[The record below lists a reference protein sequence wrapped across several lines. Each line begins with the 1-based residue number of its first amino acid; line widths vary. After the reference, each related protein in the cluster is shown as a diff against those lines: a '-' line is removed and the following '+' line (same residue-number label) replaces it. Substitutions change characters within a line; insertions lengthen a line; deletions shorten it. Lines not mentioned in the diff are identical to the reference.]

1 MKRNHLNICHSFFR
15 EIGIHLSCKVDIR
28 KFALLVD
35 GPSDILLILALVVI
49 EIHFGILMGQARNVD
64 DSSLFSSLDLI
75 QKHSGEQKVADMV
88 DAILPFV
95 ALFGN
100 LTLWKGHNTRIVEE
114 DIQLIIFGIEIIGEF
129 LH

>member
-1 MKRNHLNICHSFFR
+1 MERNHLDICHSFFR

-35 GPSDILLILALVVI
+35 GPSDILLIFALVVI
-49 EIHFGILMGQARNVD
+49 EIHFGILMGQAGNVD
-64 DSSLFSSLDLI
+64 DSSLFSCLDFI

-88 DAILPFV
+88 DAVLSFV

-100 LTLWKGHNTRIVEE
+100 FTLWKGHNTRIVEE
-114 DIQLIIFGIEIIGEF
+114 DIQLVIFGVEVIGEF